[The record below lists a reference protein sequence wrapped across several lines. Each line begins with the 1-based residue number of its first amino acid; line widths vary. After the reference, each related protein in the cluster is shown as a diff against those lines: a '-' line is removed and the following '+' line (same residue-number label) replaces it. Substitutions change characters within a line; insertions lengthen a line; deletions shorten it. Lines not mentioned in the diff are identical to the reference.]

1 METKRTKHE
10 INSSDWPVFC
20 QRVSEQRAGA
30 IVKLELFELNGV
42 KARQIESA
50 TFQSMVFDGA
60 DGCNNVITFR
70 LRDGREI
77 VHEILDPIQIR
88 LNPSEASGDFNPL
101 EIKAENGMTTVT
113 FHPAIHEQMLVGL
126 RTA

>member
-1 METKRTKHE
+1 MQTKRMTHE

-20 QRVSEQRAGA
+20 KRVSEQRAGA

-42 KARQIESA
+42 KARQIEGA
-50 TFQSMVFDGA
+50 TFQSMVFDAAGA
-60 DGCNNVITFR
+60 CNNVITFR
-70 LRDGREI
+70 LTNGREI

-88 LNPSEASGDFNPL
+88 LNASEAGGDFNPL

-113 FHPAIHEQMLVGL
+113 FHPAIHAQILEGL
-126 RTA
+126 KTM